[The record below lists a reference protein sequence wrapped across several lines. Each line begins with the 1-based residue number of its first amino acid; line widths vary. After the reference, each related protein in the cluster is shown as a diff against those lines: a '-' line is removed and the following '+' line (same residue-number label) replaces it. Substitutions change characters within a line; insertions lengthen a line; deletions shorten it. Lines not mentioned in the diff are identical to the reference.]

1 MLYCILIPTYNNAR
15 TLSSVIDRS
24 LSVCSDVIVV
34 NDGSTD
40 DTIKLLSSYG
50 SKIDVISY
58 EKNRGKGYALK
69 RGLLHAKKRGFRYAI
84 TLDSDGQ
91 HFPEDAALLVQ
102 ICTSSCGTHGVD
114 EACGGHVCRP
124 THILVVGCRN
134 LSADGMPRENSF
146 ANRFSNFWF
155 KVQTGNV
162 LPDTQ
167 SGYRLYDL
175 EALPSFLFVTNRYES
190 ELELL
195 VFSVWRGVKVVGVP
209 VRVYYAPEGER
220 VSHFRPF
227 MDFFRISVLNT
238 LLCFAAIFYGY
249 PRMLLEKVK
258 GKSVKATSKNLKIS
272 IF

>member
-1 MLYCILIPTYNNAR
+1 MKYCILIPTYNNEK

-24 LSVCSDVIVV
+24 LSVCADVIVV
-34 NDGSTD
+34 NDGSSDGTMS
-40 DTIKLLSSYG
+40 ILSGYG
-50 SKIDVISY
+50 DRIDIVSY
-58 EKNRGKGYALK
+58 ERNRGKGYALK
-69 RGLLHAKKRGFRYAI
+69 RGFERAKELGFRYAI

-91 HFPEDAALLVQ
+91 HFPEDCEVLL
-102 ICTSSCGTHGVD
+102 GVID
-114 EACGGHVCRP
+114 EALREVKHY
-124 THILVVGCRN
+124 HVVGCRN
-134 LSADGMPRENSF
+134 LAADGMPRENSF

-155 KVQTGNV
+155 RVQTALS

-175 EALPSFLFVTNRYES
+175 EALPSFAFVTNRYES

-195 VFSVWRGVKVVGVP
+195 VYSVWRGVKVVSVP

-238 LLCFAAIFYGY
+238 VLCFAAVLYGY
-249 PRMLLEKVK
+249 PRMLVNKI
-258 GKSVKATSKNLKIS
+258 LK
-272 IF
+272 